1 MNHYETYQEGHY
13 RNEMQFKTL
22 KYKQS
27 KHSSF

>member
-22 KYKQS
+22 KPHQKLEI
-27 KHSSF
+27 